1 MYIPPFA
8 LGVLATL
15 VFEVLAVI
23 VAALVKMRKE
33 NKK

>member
-1 MYIPPFA
+1 MYIPPFV
-8 LGVLATL
+8 LGILVTL
-15 VFEVLAVI
+15 VFEVLAFI